1 MIVSDP
7 GLELQE
13 RKNIDDKR
21 NKIEFWF
28 LIINS
33 LYKNTTGCSNTI
45 DQIVHLFST
54 QYEEEHSP
62 HL

>member
-33 LYKNTTGCSNTI
+33 LFKNTTACSNII
-45 DQIVHLFST
+45 D
-54 QYEEEHSP
+54 
-62 HL
+62 